1 VNTDADGETGAAP
14 DDRTTPLR
22 DRLGR
27 VLASGDPRLE
37 RLSGAGTSVSFQ
49 ITGAPHA
56 SVTMLL
62 DRRPPALAP
71 GNEPAEITLE
81 LTRDQE
87 AALARG
93 RLAAPSAL
101 LGGKIPYRGPVRKYL
116 AIHPV
121 LSGLL
126 ADLEAARLNR

>member
-1 VNTDADGETGAAP
+1 VNIAADGDTGAP
-14 DDRTTPLR
+14 HDEGTTVLT
-22 DRLGR
+22 DRLKR

-37 RLSGAGTSVSFQ
+37 RLSSAGTSVSFQ

-62 DRRPPALAP
+62 DRRPPALAR
-71 GNEPAEITLE
+71 GHEPAEITLE
-81 LTRDQE
+81 LTREQE

-93 RLAAPSAL
+93 RLSAPTAL

-126 ADLEAARLNR
+126 ADLDAARLNG